1 MLGGHTTAEP
11 FEVPVNKIRRR
22 TVEYSLTE
30 HCNLSC
36 YNCDH
41 ASPLLSPKFASLA
54 EFERDIRAL
63 ASVMSL
69 RELTLIGGEPLLHP
83 ELLDFIRIGR
93 DSGVAE
99 KIVVFTNGVLLH
111 TMPDE
116 FWELTDILRITRY
129 PGVKQGLSREDID
142 AKCARFG
149 VECDMNLFVAEFG
162 RTLLNTPIRDPA
174 LVQGV
179 FRECKMAHE
188 WQCLALHEGRFFRCS
203 VAPFMD
209 KRLKRLGIEF
219 DSHSTDGVKVA
230 GNPRLYDEIHAAL
243 SQTTPLKACTYC
255 LGKSGPMAPHR
266 QMNRKASKEWLEED
280 DSADIAFARRNVR
293 RQALKRRALGAMSL
307 ASRAVREGRRIFAN
321 LNR

>member
-1 MLGGHTTAEP
+1 MESLEA
-11 FEVPVNKIRRR
+11 PVSKIRRR

-41 ASPLLSPKFASLA
+41 ASPLLPEKFAALA

-63 ASVMSL
+63 AKVMSL

-83 ELLDFIRIGR
+83 QLLDFIRIGR
-93 DSGVAE
+93 DSGVAD

-129 PGVKQGLSREDID
+129 PGIKHRLSAEEIS

-149 VECDMNLFVAEFG
+149 VECDMYALVSEFG
-162 RTLLNTPIRDPA
+162 RTVLNAPIEDPA
-174 LVQGV
+174 LVRKV

-188 WQCLALHEGRFFRCS
+188 WQCLSLNDGRFFRCS

-209 KRLKRLGIEF
+209 KRLRRLGIDF
-219 DSHSTDGVKVA
+219 DSNSVDGVQVA
-230 GNPRLYDEIHAAL
+230 GNPRLYEEIEAAL
-243 SQTTPLKACTYC
+243 TQKEPLKACTYC
-255 LGKSGPMAPHR
+255 LGKSGPMIPHR
-266 QMNRKASKEWLEED
+266 QMNRQACKAWMEED
-280 DSADIAFARRNVR
+280 DSADIEFARRNVG
-293 RQALKRRALGAMSL
+293 RQAMERRLLNARSL
-307 ASRAVREGRRIFAN
+307 AGRAVRKGRRILAS
-321 LNR
+321 LSR